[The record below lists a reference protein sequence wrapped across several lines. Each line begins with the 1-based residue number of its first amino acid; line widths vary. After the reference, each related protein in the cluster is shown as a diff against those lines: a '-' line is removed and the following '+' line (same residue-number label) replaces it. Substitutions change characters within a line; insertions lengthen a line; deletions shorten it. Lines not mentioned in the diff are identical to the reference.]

1 MKQLILLKVI
11 VKIKSKKSLGQNF
24 LIDKNILNIISNSV
38 EIKND
43 DKILEIGPGTGNLT
57 EFLIKKNPK
66 KIFLIEKDKSLV
78 EVLENKFN
86 KDVEIF
92 NEDFLNFSNPKL
104 LKNELIIFGNLPY
117 NISSQIL
124 VKLII
129 NKEKFDIKKMIFMF
143 QKELADR
150 IISDENSKNY
160 GRLSVLAKWKFNINK
175 VIDINPN
182 SFLPKPKVKSTLL
195 LFSPKEKFLKLK
207 KPENLEYVT
216 RVFFNQRR
224 KKIKKPINI
233 LFKNSSDISK
243 KFNLNLDLR
252 PQNITP
258 EIFYQLT
265 KEYENLRS

>member
-1 MKQLILLKVI
+1 M
-11 VKIKSKKSLGQNF
+11 KIKSKKSLGQNF

-224 KKIKKPINI
+224 KKIKKPMKIIFNNSEKIAEKLNI
-233 LFKNSSDISK
+233 D
-243 KFNLNLDLR
+243 LNLR
-252 PQNITP
+252 PQNLDFETYYRIAD
-258 EIFYQLT
+258 EFEKLD
-265 KEYENLRS
+265 K